1 MPDHSI
7 ASNAPAASDTVPIQL
22 TINGETRH
30 LGVAPW
36 TSLLDLMREHLGLTG
51 SKKGCDHGQC
61 GACVMLVDGKRVNS
75 CLVLAATVDGS
86 NVTTIEG
93 LARSAGLPDG
103 ALHPMQQAFIEHD
116 AYQCGYCTP
125 GQIMSAVALVQ
136 EGRAHTPDEIREQMS
151 GNLCRCGAYP
161 NIVAAIQ
168 QVLEGA
174 R

>member
-7 ASNAPAASDTVPIQL
+7 ASNAPAASDTVPVQL

-93 LARSAGLPDG
+93 LARSAGLPEG
-103 ALHPMQQAFIEHD
+103 TLHPMQRAFIEHD

-136 EGRAHTPDEIREQMS
+136 EGRARTPDEIREGMS

>member
-1 MPDHSI
+1 MPDHSP
-7 ASNAPAASDTVPIQL
+7 APDTSTVSDTVPIQL
-22 TINGETRH
+22 TLNGETRH

-103 ALHPMQQAFIEHD
+103 ELHPMQRAFIEHD

-136 EGRAHTPDEIREQMS
+136 EGRARTPDEIREQMS

-161 NIVAAIQ
+161 NIVAAIR